1 MTNNTQVVHLFG
13 DFAHRGHVCLVFELL
28 GMNLYE
34 LLKQNQFR
42 GLPLASVRLAST
54 QVVAALD
61 RLAAARIV
69 HCDLKPENI
78 LVAQRVDN

>member
-1 MTNNTQVVHLFG
+1 MARYMLAARTRTSPPLRRLR
-13 DFAHRGHVCLVFELL
+13 ARGHLCLVFVLL

-42 GLPLASVRLAST
+42 GLPLASVRLVST

-61 RLAAARIV
+61 RLAARIV
-69 HCDLKPENI
+69 P
-78 LVAQRVDN
+78 RP